1 MLIRQEQPEDYDVIY
16 QMIKTAF
23 ETAKVKDGD
32 EQDFANR
39 LRAGNKYIRELAL
52 VAEENDAIIGHIMLT
67 RTAVRSDNQKDQ
79 YFAAVLLAP
88 LAVAMEYR
96 NKGVGGQLITTSMN
110 LARDMGYT
118 AVFIAG
124 DPAYYG
130 RFGFVPTKGYN
141 IRCTL
146 DVPEE
151 FIDCIMV
158 CELVP
163 DALRGIAG
171 LVDFNG

>member
-1 MLIRQEQPEDYDVIY
+1 MLIRQEQPEDYAAIY

-32 EQDFANR
+32 EQDFADR

-52 VAEENDAIIGHIMLT
+52 VAEENGSIIGHIMLT
-67 RTAVRSDNQKDQ
+67 RTAVRNDEQAGPD
-79 YFAAVLLAP
+79 FAAVLLAP
-88 LAVAMEYR
+88 LAVALEYR
-96 NKGVGGQLITTSMN
+96 SKGVGGQLVTTALN
-110 LARDMGYT
+110 QARAMGYT

-130 RFGFVPTKGYN
+130 RFGFVSTKGYN

-146 DVPEE
+146 DVPKE

-163 DALRGIAG
+163 NALCGISG
-171 LVDFNG
+171 LVDFDG

>member
-1 MLIRQEQPEDYDVIY
+1 MLIRQEQPEDYDAIY

-52 VAEENDAIIGHIMLT
+52 VAEENGAIVGHIMLT
-67 RTAVRSDNQKDQ
+67 RSTVRNEEQGEQD
-79 YFAAVLLAP
+79 FTAVLLAP
-88 LAVAMEYR
+88 LAVALEYR
-96 NKGVGGQLITTSMN
+96 NKGVGGQLVRAAMN
-110 LARDMGYT
+110 LARSMGYT

-130 RFGFVPTKGYN
+130 RFGFVPTRGYG

-151 FIDCIMV
+151 FTDCIMV
-158 CELVP
+158 AELTP
-163 DALRGIAG
+163 NALQGVSG